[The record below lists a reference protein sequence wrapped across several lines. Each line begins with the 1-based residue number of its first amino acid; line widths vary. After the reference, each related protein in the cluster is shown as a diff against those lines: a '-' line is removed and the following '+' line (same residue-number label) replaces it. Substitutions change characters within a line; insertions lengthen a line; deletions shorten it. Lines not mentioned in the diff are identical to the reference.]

1 MLLNIFR
8 QLADLKYIRYIGF
21 VEFVVAKYENLY
33 MYQDLIDN
41 EQRIFDRIIYVS
53 PSTIPSRSANSIH
66 VLNQCNALANY
77 CNYVISFGASKNKR
91 RGHKYIEDFYGIKIQ
106 QNLKIRQIYVR
117 SNKALQL
124 QIAFVAMYYILVK
137 RRTNDLII
145 SRNFYMSLFLT
156 ALGFR
161 HIYETHGPEI
171 SSIKQMIQNF
181 IMKRNKVVCISK
193 QLSKILTTQCRSDME
208 IKVLHDAAS
217 SFDSVHVKQ
226 YLVPNGNF
234 RVGYFGHLY
243 AGRGIEIIEGLAR
256 QFSDI
261 DFYVVGGD
269 DENIAK
275 LRQNSNLKN
284 LNIVGYLRNNEA
296 RSLMPLMDVLLMPY
310 QNKVSI
316 GLKNSDTSKWM
327 SPLKMF
333 EYLSSKKPII
343 SSDLPV
349 LKEVL
354 KHNHNALLVKPDSIV
369 QWEKALLRIIED
381 KLLNKKLS
389 TNAYEQYIHNYT
401 WSERA
406 RKLIEYA
413 KI

>member
-1 MLLNIFR
+1 
-8 QLADLKYIRYIGF
+8 
-21 VEFVVAKYENLY
+21 
-33 MYQDLIDN
+33 
-41 EQRIFDRIIYVS
+41 
-53 PSTIPSRSANSIH
+53 
-66 VLNQCNALANY
+66 
-77 CNYVISFGASKNKR
+77 
-91 RGHKYIEDFYGIKIQ
+91 
-106 QNLKIRQIYVR
+106 
-117 SNKALQL
+117 
-124 QIAFVAMYYILVK
+124 
-137 RRTNDLII
+137 
-145 SRNFYMSLFLT
+145 
-156 ALGFR
+156 
-161 HIYETHGPEI
+161 
-171 SSIKQMIQNF
+171 
-181 IMKRNKVVCISK
+181 
-193 QLSKILTTQCRSDME
+193 ME

-243 AGRGIEIIEGLAR
+243 AGRRIEIIEGLAR